1 MGFEQGAR
9 DEALEGAAD
18 SSPPP
23 TMGYGKEVEWQVCKF
38 SWAPGLLVAVGS
50 WEVEHLPLVGA
61 AYLGI

>member
-1 MGFEQGAR
+1 MGFERGAR

-23 TMGYGKEVEWQVCKF
+23 TMGYGQEVEWQVRKL

-50 WEVEHLPLVGA
+50 REVEHLPLVGA